1 MEVEHYARGGLT
13 PADAI
18 RTATAVPAEAM
29 GAGADLGTV
38 ERGKLADFVIVDG
51 NPLVTIGD
59 IRKTRRVIKD
69 GVVYDVDALVRGPV
83 RRTTTSAAR
92 SR

>member
-1 MEVEHYARGGLT
+1 MGGLA

-18 RTATAVPAEAM
+18 RTATAVPAQAM

-38 ERGKLADFVIVDG
+38 ERGKLADLVIVDG

-59 IRKTRRVIKD
+59 IRKTRRVIKG
-69 GVVYDVDALVRGPV
+69 GVVYDVDALVRGPA
-83 RRTTTSAAR
+83 RRTITSAAQNPF
-92 SR
+92 